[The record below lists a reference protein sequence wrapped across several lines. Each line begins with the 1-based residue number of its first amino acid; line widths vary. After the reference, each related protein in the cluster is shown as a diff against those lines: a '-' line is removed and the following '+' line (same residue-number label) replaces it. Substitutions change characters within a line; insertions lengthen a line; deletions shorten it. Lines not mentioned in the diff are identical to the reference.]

1 MRLSRIFSG
10 VAILIGL
17 AGCAPGVMGPS
28 PYQQGLYDLRTTSM
42 AAVYAYDAPV
52 AQFIK
57 SNGEDAAVEK
67 AKFVVADSLRDPSSA
82 QFRNVRVV
90 PFGQG
95 SVICGEVNGK
105 NAYGGYVGFVPFAA
119 GVTSAQIASYSSRYA
134 DINAAGNAGIH
145 AACG

>member
-1 MRLSRIFSG
+1 MLTVRMLAVCAAAAGLS
-10 VAILIGL
+10 
-17 AGCAPGVMGPS
+17 GCAPGMMGPS

-57 SNGEDAAVEK
+57 SNGEDAAIEK
-67 AKFVVADSLRDPSSA
+67 AKSVVADSLRDPASA

-90 PFGQG
+90 SFGQG

-119 GVTSAQIASYSSRYA
+119 GITSAQIASYSSKHPE
-134 DINAAGNAGIH
+134 INAAGNAGVN